1 MALFL
6 LKELSITNNF
16 DFVGGIQDCGR
27 QYPTCSFTLD
37 VYPCGPFNET
47 TANLMKSISASR
59 YISINTDE
67 FPVWVDQFREEFK
80 QFLIER
86 YPEKIISDQDQYK
99 KVFGED

>member
-1 MALFL
+1 MAMFL
-6 LKELSITNNF
+6 LKELSITSDF

-37 VYPCGPFNET
+37 VYPCGPFNES
-47 TANLMKSISASR
+47 TANLMKSISVSR

-67 FPVWVDQFREEFK
+67 FPVWVDQFKDEFK

-86 YPEKIISDQDQYK
+86 YPEKIISDQVQYK
-99 KVFGED
+99 KVFGEE